1 MHKIKAIVVDDEVA
15 NRRVII
21 SLVQKLDPLIEIVGE
36 AGSLA
41 DAYGLIKDLKPDLVF
56 LDIKMPDGT
65 GFELL
70 EKFENIEFEIVFIS
84 GFDSYALKA
93 FDFNALDYVLK
104 PINPKKFETVLNK
117 VQAKIS
123 SKNLKPEQF
132 TEIVKSYDPRKT
144 IISKIMIHDGN
155 KVLLLNIENI
165 LSAKSEEQCTRFTM
179 ENNEKFLS
187 SKELSDFSFILEQH
201 PFMVR
206 VSKNTFINVNYIKYY
221 SKGSTCIITMKDE
234 TEVEVPRRKKT
245 EILQI
250 LSGNGASET
259 N

>member
-1 MHKIKAIVVDDEVA
+1 MHKIKAIVVDDEIA

-21 SLVQKLDPLIEIVGE
+21 NLVQKLDPLIEIIGE
-36 AGSLA
+36 AGSVA
-41 DAYGLIKDLKPDLVF
+41 TAYDLINGLKPDLVF

-70 EKFENIEFEIVFIS
+70 EKYGKIEFEIVFIS

-104 PINPKKFETVLNK
+104 PINPKKFETVLDK
-117 VQAKIS
+117 VRVKIAS
-123 SKNLKPEQF
+123 RDLKPEQF

-155 KVLLLNIENI
+155 RVLLLNIEDI
-165 LSAKSEEQCTRFTM
+165 LSVKSEEQCTRFTM
-179 ENNEKFLS
+179 KNNEKFLS
-187 SKELSDFSFILEQH
+187 SKELSDFSFMLEQY

-206 VSKNTFINVNYIKYY
+206 VSKSAFINVNYIKHY
-221 SKGSTCIITMKDE
+221 SKGNICIITMMDE

-250 LSGNGASET
+250 LSGNGES
-259 N
+259 

>member
-1 MHKIKAIVVDDEVA
+1 MRKINAIVVDDEVA

-21 SLVQKLDPLIEIVGE
+21 SLVQKLNPWIEITGE
-36 AGSLA
+36 AGNVA
-41 DAYGLIKDLKPDLVF
+41 EAYALIHKLKPDLVF

-70 EKFENIEFEIVFIS
+70 EKFEQINFDIVFIS

-117 VQAKIS
+117 VQVKITS
-123 SKNLKPEQF
+123 RNLNPEQF
-132 TEIVKSYDPRKT
+132 TEIVKSYDPKKT

-155 KVLLLNIENI
+155 RVSLLNIEDI
-165 LSAKSEEQCTRFTM
+165 LSVRSEDQCTRFTM
-179 ENNEKFLS
+179 ENDEKFLS

-206 VSKNTFINVNYIKYY
+206 VSKSAFINVNYIKNY
-221 SKGSTCIITMKDE
+221 SKGNICIITMKDE
-234 TEVEVPRRKKT
+234 SEVEVPRRKKT
-245 EILQI
+245 EILHI
-250 LSGNGASET
+250 LSGGAANEAH
-259 N
+259 